1 MQARYKWLLLPP
13 AIALILFMGPLRNIG
28 LPSTEGLAQ
37 EIQTAGDPQTTEEPG
52 TMQDPQGVGQGL
64 VPMPDAWQVTS
75 TLLGILLLGGI
86 GIMLLARLRRGRSP
100 KSGDLMTLCQSL
112 RLSQRH
118 SLHAVQF
125 DHNLLLLGECDGH
138 LSLIKLG
145 PDPEQR
151 QDEELL
157 AARDADE
164 GAVPRD
170 MVIPHPAGSTTGSL
184 QSGKVRVDR
193 HRPSLDEFKDL
204 LRRVKSG
211 ARQ

>member
-13 AIALILFMGPLRNIG
+13 AIALILFMGPLRNVE
-28 LPSTEGLAQ
+28 LPSVGGPSPETDAVRE
-37 EIQTAGDPQTTEEPG
+37 
-52 TMQDPQGVGQGL
+52 PQGTDQPETIPDPEGFGAAV
-64 VPMPDAWQVTS
+64 VPMPDIWQVGS
-75 TLLGILLLGGI
+75 TLLGILLLAGAGI
-86 GIMLLARLRRGRSP
+86 TLLARLKRGRSS

-125 DHNLLLLGECDGH
+125 DDNLLLLGECDGH

-145 PDPEQR
+145 SDPEQR

-170 MVIPHPAGSTTGSL
+170 MVIPHPTGPASL
-184 QSGKVRVDR
+184 RSPKTREDR
-193 HRPSLDEFKDL
+193 RRPSLDEFKDL
-204 LRRVKSG
+204 LSRVKAG
-211 ARQ
+211 TRR

>member
-52 TMQDPQGVGQGL
+52 TMQDPQGVGQGI
-64 VPMPDAWQVTS
+64 VPMPDAWQVAS

-125 DHNLLLLGECDGH
+125 DHNLLLLGGF
-138 LSLIKLG
+138 L
-145 PDPEQR
+145 
-151 QDEELL
+151 
-157 AARDADE
+157 
-164 GAVPRD
+164 
-170 MVIPHPAGSTTGSL
+170 
-184 QSGKVRVDR
+184 
-193 HRPSLDEFKDL
+193 
-204 LRRVKSG
+204 
-211 ARQ
+211 